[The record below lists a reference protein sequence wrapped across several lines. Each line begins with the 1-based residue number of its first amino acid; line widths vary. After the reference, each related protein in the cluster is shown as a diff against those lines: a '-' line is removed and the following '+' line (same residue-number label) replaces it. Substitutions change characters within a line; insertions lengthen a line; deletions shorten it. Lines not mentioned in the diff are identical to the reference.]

1 MTIKVAK
8 VLRVA
13 TMNVTAVHGHANTNT
28 TNHVASTKALPMGRI
43 RTYLVR
49 EGHSKPATTLQ
60 QTCQQRCVHSTQVLP
75 VQAHNRNACC
85 CCAFVRSHLRIF
97 AYSQRDFAH
106 SPARPAPRRARPV
119 ARSRVRAFARS
130 RVRIGAMSRC
140 TTDKQKDSETA

>member
-49 EGHSKPATTLQ
+49 EGHSKPVTTLQ

-97 AYSQRDFAH
+97 AAGLRAFARA
-106 SPARPAPRRARPV
+106 PRAPRTAPRRARHV
-119 ARSRVRAFARS
+119 ASFARSRVRAFARS
-130 RVRIGAMSRC
+130 DRRDVAMYDRQI
-140 TTDKQKDSETA
+140 KRQ

>member
-28 TNHVASTKALPMGRI
+28 TNHVASTRALPMGRI

-49 EGHSKPATTLQ
+49 EGHSKPVTTLQ

-97 AYSQRDFAH
+97 AAGLRAFARAPRAP
-106 SPARPAPRRARPV
+106 SRAPRRVVRAF

-130 RVRIGAMSRC
+130 DRRDVAMYDRQI
-140 TTDKQKDSETA
+140 KRQ